1 MKFLAAGIACCRLS
15 GAELPLPEPA
25 PLQGRQVC
33 SISVGKQGAGSAIFS
48 PDGSRLLV
56 CGKGVPS
63 LWAIPSGKKV
73 ADLVRPPLWD
83 EPSLWNSFSFSG
95 DGSRILAETGRGQN
109 GYFYT
114 VWDAVA
120 GTLLGKTQGPY
131 KRQAVFQGLLSP
143 DGSLFLGRGSVKGW
157 TVHEVTE
164 EGISPSFRPVSE
176 KGKFFTY
183 SPDGGKAAFFDQDG
197 YVAVWDLLQ
206 GKELWKKPGRRKG
219 ASVDVV
225 RFSKDGSAVF
235 VADRMGECA
244 EIYDLEHHRILEKTG
259 VADRQTISPWGS
271 MFGIVKPFS
280 RICFDPENK
289 VMRKVD
295 LPVSTMRSQLRET
308 SGKLEN
314 PFRAKR
320 SADFESNNPP
330 DIFYVTRDGRYA
342 VMAQFSGCS
351 MYNYKPAVLIW
362 DIEKKRASGDV
373 VYWFPFIF
381 YMEISPGE
389 KYLHFH
395 GGNRAPEG
403 VVSFA
408 SGTPMKAPG
417 KILAFSADDS
427 MIAWLDGENV
437 RVWKISGN
445 GESGN

>member
-1 MKFLAAGIACCRLS
+1 MKFLAAGIACC
-15 GAELPLPEPA
+15 GQVWAELPLPEPA
-25 PLQGRQVC
+25 PLRGQQVC
-33 SISVGKQGAGSAIFS
+33 SIPTGKEEAEGATFS

-73 ADLVRPPLWD
+73 ADLARSPLWD

-95 DGSRILAETGRGQN
+95 DGSRILSEAGRGQN

-114 VWDAVA
+114 VWDAVT
-120 GTLLGKTQGPY
+120 GTLLGKTQGLY
-131 KRQAVFQGLLSP
+131 KRQAVSQDLLSP

-164 EGISPSFRPVSE
+164 KGISSSFRPVSE
-176 KGKFFTY
+176 KGKFLKY

-197 YVAVWDLLQ
+197 YIAVWDLLQ
-206 GKELWKKPGRRKG
+206 GKELWKKPGGRKG

-225 RFSKDGSAVF
+225 RFSEDSSAVF
-235 VADRMGECA
+235 VADREGKCA
-244 EIYDLEHHRILEKTG
+244 EIYDLKHHRILEKTG
-259 VADRQTISPWGS
+259 VADRQTTSLSSPL
-271 MFGIVKPFS
+271 FGIVKPFS
-280 RICFDPENK
+280 RMCFDPENK

-295 LPVSTMRSQLRET
+295 LPVSTMRSQLKEA
-308 SGKLEN
+308 SGKFEN
-314 PFRAKR
+314 PFKAKR

-342 VMAQFSGCS
+342 AMAQFSGCS
-351 MYNYKPAVLIW
+351 MYNYEPAVLIW
-362 DIEKKRASGDV
+362 DIGKKRASGDV
-373 VYWFPFIF
+373 VYWFPFIL

>member
-1 MKFLAAGIACCRLS
+1 MKVFFMKFLAAGIACCGLS
-15 GAELPLPEPA
+15 GAQLPLREPV

-33 SISVGKQGAGSAIFS
+33 SIPAGKQGAGSAIFS

-95 DGSRILAETGRGQN
+95 DGSRILAEAGRGQN

-143 DGSLFLGRGSVKGW
+143 DGSLLLGRGSVKGW

-164 EGISPSFRPVSE
+164 EGISSPFRAVSE

-183 SPDGGKAAFFDQDG
+183 SPDGGRAAFFNQDG

-206 GKELWKKPGRRKG
+206 GKELWKKPGGRKG

-235 VADRMGECA
+235 VADRAGECA

-259 VADRQTISPWGS
+259 VADRQTTSLSSPL
-271 MFGIVKPFS
+271 FGIVKPFS
-280 RICFDPENK
+280 RMCFDPENK

-295 LPVSTMRSQLRET
+295 LPVSTMRSQLKEA
-308 SGKLEN
+308 SGKFEN
-314 PFRAKR
+314 PFKAKR

-351 MYNYKPAVLIW
+351 LYLSLIH
-362 DIEKKRASGDV
+362 I
-373 VYWFPFIF
+373 
-381 YMEISPGE
+381 
-389 KYLHFH
+389 
-395 GGNRAPEG
+395 
-403 VVSFA
+403 
-408 SGTPMKAPG
+408 
-417 KILAFSADDS
+417 
-427 MIAWLDGENV
+427 
-437 RVWKISGN
+437 
-445 GESGN
+445 